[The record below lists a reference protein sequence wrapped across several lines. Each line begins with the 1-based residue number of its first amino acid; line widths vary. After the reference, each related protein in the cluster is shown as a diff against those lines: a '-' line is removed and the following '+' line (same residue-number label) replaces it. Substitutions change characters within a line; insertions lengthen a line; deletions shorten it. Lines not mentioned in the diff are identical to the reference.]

1 MYENTCFDRFKMLP
15 DFESSIPCVMKFV
28 TYTKIGYTEVDVADF
43 YSADSK
49 TSIIIGKKI

>member
-1 MYENTCFDRFKMLP
+1 MCHEICNIYENR
-15 DFESSIPCVMKFV
+15 
-28 TYTKIGYTEVDVADF
+28 YTEVDVADF

>member
-15 DFESSIPCVMKFV
+15 DFERSIPCVMKFV

-49 TSIIIGKKI
+49 TSIITGKKM